1 MIKYST
7 SPIDETYTRMHIFLK
22 SHFFYTNRP
31 TVRSTQRNRKR
42 FENTPQNGWRPGPDD
57 SGEKM
62 CKKTNSLWE
71 ECSRNQQQR
80 KKWIGA
86 LIGLKVNIL
95 MLNRLKTFFNEVFF
109 FPSDVKISFSLF
121 QKPWSHFPLSVVTRR
136 RRRFS
141 KLAPAWIILKFST
154 GGNQA

>member
-1 MIKYST
+1 MKRTHECIYFWNR
-7 SPIDETYTRMHIFLK
+7 I
-22 SHFFYTNRP
+22 FFYTNRP

-42 FENTPQNGWRPGPDD
+42 FENTPQNGWRSGPDD

-62 CKKTNSLWE
+62 CQKKRQLRVDMTNSLWI
-71 ECSRNQQQR
+71 ECSRYQQQR
-80 KKWIGA
+80 NKWIRA

-95 MLNRLKTFFNEVFF
+95 MLNRLKTFFNAVFF
-109 FPSDVKISFSLF
+109 FSSDVKISFSLF
-121 QKPWSHFPLSVVTRR
+121 QKPWSHFPLSVVTSRWRR
-136 RRRFS
+136 YS

>member
-95 MLNRLKTFFNEVFF
+95 MLNRLKLFLMKYSFFLLTSKSPLVYFKSLEVIF
-109 FPSDVKISFSLF
+109 LF
-121 QKPWSHFPLSVVTRR
+121 QLLPGAAVDSQNSHP
-136 RRRFS
+136 
-141 KLAPAWIILKFST
+141 P
-154 GGNQA
+154 G

>member
-22 SHFFYTNRP
+22 SHFFYSNRP
-31 TVRSTQRNRKR
+31 TVRSTQPNRKHLKTLR
-42 FENTPQNGWRPGPDD
+42 RMVEGPVQTTRVKKCAKK
-57 SGEKM
+57 GELRVDM
-62 CKKTNSLWE
+62 TNSLWE

-80 KKWIGA
+80 NKWIGA

-95 MLNRLKTFFNEVFF
+95 MLNRLKTFFNDVFF

-121 QKPWSHFPLSVVTRR
+121 QKP
-136 RRRFS
+136 
-141 KLAPAWIILKFST
+141 
-154 GGNQA
+154 